1 MRWLTGEEQKERVLL
16 LVLKRHFVFKSREKN
31 VKHLESRILS
41 VQSFEHNF
49 HWFHRTCCSLVA
61 VSLCDLWT
69 QVMGSW
75 ISAQR
80 SWWSSSGG
88 QQKDLSP
95 GSDFRICRPAFEGLS
110 IENLAWVCLIT
121 NWFLALSKRGLA
133 PLKFDFL
140 SCESGWDF
148 WCDWSVCMW
157 LTEGRGFCRTQTLIN
172 TWMLFLQQVS
182 ILSHFGNGGA

>member
-1 MRWLTGEEQKERVLL
+1 MRWLIGEEQKERVLL

-49 HWFHRTCCSLVA
+49 HWFHRACCSVVA
-61 VSLCDLWT
+61 VSWGDLWT

-75 ISAQR
+75 RSAQS
-80 SWWSSSGG
+80 SWWSPSGG

-95 GSDFRICRPAFEGLS
+95 GSDFHICSTALEGLN
-110 IENLAWVCLIT
+110 IEKLARVCLVT
-121 NWFLALSKRGLA
+121 GFWHFQSMGWPL
-133 PLKFDFL
+133 LKFGFL
-140 SCESGWDF
+140 SCRSGWVF

-157 LTEGRGFCRTQTLIN
+157 LTEGRGFCGRRCSWTL
-172 TWMLFLQQVS
+172 
-182 ILSHFGNGGA
+182 